1 MRASGQVTDRWQ
13 VTANHGIKYVKEDL
27 GPTTVD
33 SLTNLLGFEMR
44 YDVSERIDI
53 GIRGSAIIDDSGSR
67 NYGYGPSVGVSPL
80 KNVWVSAGYN
90 VTGYTD
96 PDFEASEYSRK
107 GAYIQMRVKFDQ
119 DTAQNLLRR
128 ISPGR

>member
-1 MRASGQVTDRWQ
+1 

-53 GIRGSAIIDDSGSR
+53 GIRGSAIIDDM
-67 NYGYGPSVGVSPL
+67 
-80 KNVWVSAGYN
+80 
-90 VTGYTD
+90 TGYTD